1 MFEDKRIMVVA
12 AHPDDELL
20 GLGATMHKLIK
31 GQRAR
36 VHVIILGEGITS
48 RSDTHDAEKW
58 KDELEEHHCNIHTAG
73 RHIGYESIHTYNFAD
88 NRFDS
93 HDLLDIVKV
102 VEKEKEAFRPDIIFT
117 HNAGDL
123 NVDHRLTFQAVM
135 TATRPMAEEPVQTI
149 ICFETPSA
157 TEWQYARHPEQ
168 FHPNL
173 YIAVSEADLQAKIDA
188 LAEYKFEIREYPH
201 PRSAKALRVL
211 AEYRAYSSGNKMAEA
226 FEIVRLIDRN
236 LAKDDIL

>member
-1 MFEDKRIMVVA
+1 MFKNKRIMVVA

-31 GQRAR
+31 EQGVVA
-36 VHVIILGEGITS
+36 HVVILGEGITS
-48 RSDTHDAEKW
+48 RSDTRDTEKW
-58 KDELEEHHCNIHTAG
+58 KKVLEEHHANMNAAG
-73 RHIGYESIHTYNFAD
+73 SHIGYKSIHSYNFSD

-93 HDLLDIVKV
+93 HALLDIVKV
-102 VEKEKEAFRPDIIFT
+102 VEKEKEEFKPDIIFT

-123 NVDHRLTFQAVM
+123 NVDHRYTFQAVM
-135 TATRPMAEEPVQTI
+135 TATRPMQDEKVKMI
-149 ICFETPSA
+149 ISFETQSA
-157 TEWQYARHPEQ
+157 TDWQYSRHPEQ

-173 YIAVSEADLQAKIDA
+173 YIEVSDEDVLAKIDA

-211 AEYRAYSSGNKMAEA
+211 AEYRGYTSGSELAEA
-226 FEIVRLIDRN
+226 FEIVRI
-236 LAKDDIL
+236 KM